1 MHITFDR
8 EHRTQLNYC
17 GNPTKRLTECVVR
30 QGIKGHNQVYF
41 TTDNYDLGAKE
52 LVLEWGVC
60 GFVE

>member
-52 LVLEWGVC
+52 LVLE
-60 GFVE
+60 